1 MSVPPPT
8 DTPTPIDTPT
18 DILTPTPKFKMK
30 KILKFSTP
38 HLQDILT
45 TDCSAPEASMAMVI

>member
-18 DILTPTPKFKMK
+18 DIQTNTNT
-30 KILKFSTP
+30 KIQNEKNIEIFNPPPSR
-38 HLQDILT
+38 H
-45 TDCSAPEASMAMVI
+45 TDY